1 MRKKRM
7 HYFVDKQAIAKSI
20 ELYNDFHIS
29 NMGSDWDEL
38 WDSLQYICPKCGWE
52 MQSGLTGIMQN
63 MRYTGTLTVDRLYA
77 VILAS
82 GLNTKEVEID
92 D

>member
-1 MRKKRM
+1 MRKKRI
-7 HYFVDKQAIAKSI
+7 HYFVDKEAIAKSI
-20 ELYNDFHIS
+20 ELYEEYV
-29 NMGSDWDEL
+29 MSDRQEHWDQL
-38 WDSLQYICPKCGWE
+38 WDSLKYICPKCGWE

-63 MRYTGTLTVDRLYA
+63 MRYANTLTVDRLYA

>member
-7 HYFVDKQAIAKSI
+7 HYFVDKQAIAKSM
-20 ELYNDFHIS
+20 ELYDKFR
-29 NMGSDWDEL
+29 MSDGKDYWDEL

-92 D
+92 E

>member
-1 MRKKRM
+1 MRKKRI
-7 HYFVDKQAIAKSI
+7 HYFVDKEAIAKSI
-20 ELYNDFHIS
+20 ELYEKYVMSGRMHY
-29 NMGSDWDEL
+29 WDEL
-38 WDSLQYICPKCGWE
+38 WDSLYYICPDCSWE

-63 MRYTGTLTVDRLYA
+63 MHYANTLTVDRLYA
-77 VILAS
+77 MILAS

>member
-1 MRKKRM
+1 MRKKRI

-20 ELYNDFHIS
+20 ELYNKYHMS
-29 NMGSDWDEL
+29 GMERGWDEL
-38 WDSLQYICPKCGWE
+38 WDSLYHICPKCGWE

-63 MRYTGTLTVDRLYA
+63 MRYANTLTVDRLYA

-92 D
+92 E

>member
-1 MRKKRM
+1 MRKKRV
-7 HYFVDKQAIAKSI
+7 HYFVDKEAIAKSI
-20 ELYNDFHIS
+20 ELYNKYHE
-29 NMGSDWDEL
+29 SDREDYWGEL
-38 WDSLQYICPKCGWE
+38 WDSLRPVCPKRGWE
-52 MQSGLTGIMQN
+52 MQSGLIGIMQN
-63 MRYTGTLTVDRLYA
+63 MRYAGTLTVDRLYA

>member
-1 MRKKRM
+1 MRKKRI
-7 HYFVDKQAIAKSI
+7 HYFVDKEAIAKSI
-20 ELYNDFHIS
+20 ELYNNYCVTGTHNDWGKLW
-29 NMGSDWDEL
+29 GSL
-38 WDSLQYICPKCGWE
+38 YHVCPKRGWE

-63 MRYTGTLTVDRLYA
+63 MRYTNTLTVDRLYA

>member
-1 MRKKRM
+1 MRKKRV
-7 HYFVDKQAIAKSI
+7 HYFVDKEAIAKSI
-20 ELYNDFHIS
+20 KLYNDFYMFGMECGWNIF
-29 NMGSDWDEL
+29 

-82 GLNTKEVEID
+82 GLNTKEVEIYE
-92 D
+92 

>member
-1 MRKKRM
+1 MRKKRI

-20 ELYNDFHIS
+20 ELFNNFCIFDREHS
-29 NMGSDWDEL
+29 WDIF
-38 WDSLQYICPKCGWE
+38 WDSLQYICPKCGWA
-52 MQSGLTGIMQN
+52 MQSGLAGIMQN
-63 MRYTGTLTVDRLYA
+63 MRYAGTLTVDRLYA

-92 D
+92 E

>member
-1 MRKKRM
+1 MRKKRI
-7 HYFVDKQAIAKSI
+7 HYFVDKEAIAKSI
-20 ELYNDFHIS
+20 ELFKKFLIS
-29 NMGSDWDEL
+29 GTMENWDEV
-38 WDSLQYICPKCGWE
+38 WDSLQYICPKCGWA

-63 MRYTGTLTVDRLYA
+63 MHYAGTLTVDRLYA

-92 D
+92 E

>member
-1 MRKKRM
+1 MRKKRI

-20 ELYNDFHIS
+20 ELYEDYVMS
-29 NMGSDWDEL
+29 YRLEYWDQL
-38 WDSLQYICPKCGWE
+38 WDSLYYICPKRGWE

-63 MRYTGTLTVDRLYA
+63 MHYTNTLTVDRLYA